1 MSCVQHKRRAAQRE
15 KRANEA
21 RRRNRARRATTGVG
35 MRTDDDS
42 DTPPPRIKR
51 GHPPK
56 DDTLA
61 KRLAKR
67 RGVRHEIIPLT
78 DEVEC
83 AIEMDKDEDE
93 EAEEDESEE
102 EEQDEE

>member
-1 MSCVQHKRRAAQRE
+1 M
-15 KRANEA
+15 
-21 RRRNRARRATTGVG
+21 G
-35 MRTDDDS
+35 TDDDS

-51 GHPPK
+51 GRPPK
-56 DDTLA
+56 DDALV

-78 DEVEC
+78 DGVEC
-83 AIEMDKDEDE
+83 AIEMDEEDEEAEDEEAEDE
-93 EAEEDESEE
+93 EAEEEEAEE